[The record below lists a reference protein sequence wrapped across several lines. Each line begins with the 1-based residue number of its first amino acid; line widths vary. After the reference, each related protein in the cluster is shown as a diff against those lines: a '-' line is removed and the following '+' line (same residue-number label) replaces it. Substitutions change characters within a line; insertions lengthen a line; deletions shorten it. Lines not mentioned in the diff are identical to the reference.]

1 MGVRL
6 QRLEMKGEVT
16 DQKIADLVTENKSL
30 RSANDKLTDDSM
42 RDTLTIHKIPRKVGK
57 ESWDD
62 TERILAQFLADNA
75 TGSVED
81 WLQKITRAHRGKIT
95 SDVIHC
101 LFSNWKHAQEVKEIF
116 RQKRGKIGHVFVL
129 DKFSIATQE
138 RRNLAHARR
147 DIERNKYQVLNFG
160 LNIRP
165 L

>member
-81 WLQKITRAHRGKIT
+81 WLQKITQAHRGRIT

-101 LFSNWKHAQEVKEIF
+101 LFSNWKHAQEVK
-116 RQKRGKIGHVFVL
+116 
-129 DKFSIATQE
+129 
-138 RRNLAHARR
+138 
-147 DIERNKYQVLNFG
+147 
-160 LNIRP
+160 
-165 L
+165 